1 MTDVNDLSAGDP
13 FAGYEGKTEPDCT
26 ICCDNGFVDD
36 LTGET
41 GTANCP
47 DCNPTAEQ
55 AAASEAEWA
64 RKVASGEI
72 PTVEESPF

>member
-1 MTDVNDLSAGDP
+1 MSDP
-13 FAGYEGKTEPDCT
+13 LANVPPKEAPDCT
-26 ICCDNGFVDD
+26 TCCDQGSVDD

-55 AAASEAEWA
+55 AAVNTAEYQRW
-64 RKVASGEI
+64 VAAGM
-72 PTVEESPF
+72 PDLHTDPF